1 MQSGQESIQE
11 DRLGKKNLELWVKEE
26 LEQGEA

>member
-11 DRLGKKNLELWVKEE
+11 DRLGKKNLELWVKKRVET
-26 LEQGEA
+26 G